1 MGKRYITCDCCG
13 EKIYEGSIVHKHEGL
28 CALYCSARCYLE
40 SAPINYKVTR
50 LTDDDVETTG
60 AEWVEEDE

>member
-1 MGKRYITCDCCG
+1 MGRRYITCDCCG

-28 CALYCSARCYLE
+28 CGLYCSARCYLE

-60 AEWVEEDE
+60 AEWMEEDE